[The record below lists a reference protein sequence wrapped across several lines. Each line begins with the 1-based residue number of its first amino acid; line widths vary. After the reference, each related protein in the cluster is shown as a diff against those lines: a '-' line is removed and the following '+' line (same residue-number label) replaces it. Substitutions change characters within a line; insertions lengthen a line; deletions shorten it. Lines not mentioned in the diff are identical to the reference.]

1 MLLLT
6 MISPRVVSIFVVTAI
21 AAIFTL
27 GVTTSIF
34 TTFPL
39 GQQQAAAQQEN
50 TTASTTTT
58 TSTTNQTMASASS
71 TNKTFYLFN
80 TELEGADVGT
90 TGVDTYIYSLPVI
103 VANRGDS
110 VTVNLVNIAETEE
123 EEEATEEEEEAA
135 TEEEGRHSFT
145 IDTPPYS
152 VNIDTASGQSGNA
165 TFTADQEGIFQ
176 YYCMYHP
183 QTMRGQLVVLPSS
196 SPGESPPTT

>member
-1 MLLLT
+1 
-6 MISPRVVSIFVVTAI
+6 MISPRIVSIFVVAAV

-34 TTFPL
+34 TTFPS

-50 TTASTTTT
+50 TTASTT
-58 TSTTNQTMASASS
+58 NQTMASAS
-71 TNKTFYLFN
+71 TNNTFYLFN
-80 TELEGADVGT
+80 TELAGAEVGT

-123 EEEATEEEEEAA
+123 EEEGTEEGGGGR

-152 VNIDTASGQSGNA
+152 VNIDTAAGQSGNT